1 MIGAGHSMADV
12 QEYTLRQ
19 IETFLAAIDA
29 EDRAAN
35 RVALIAARAAN
46 AKPEDFKRL
55 LKEFA

>member
-1 MIGAGHSMADV
+1 MADV
-12 QEYTLRQ
+12 QDYSLRQ

-29 EDRAAN
+29 EDRADN
-35 RVALIAARAAN
+35 RIALIAARAAN

>member
-1 MIGAGHSMADV
+1 MIGAGHLLADV
-12 QEYTLRQ
+12 QDYSLQ
-19 IETFLAAIDA
+19 QVETFLSAIDQ

-55 LKEFA
+55 LKDIC

>member
-1 MIGAGHSMADV
+1 MADV
-12 QEYTLRQ
+12 QEFSLPQ
-19 IETFLAAIDA
+19 IETFLSAIDK

-55 LKEFA
+55 LKDFA

>member
-1 MIGAGHSMADV
+1 LADV
-12 QEYTLRQ
+12 QDYSLRQ
-19 IETFLAAIDA
+19 IETFLVVIDA

>member
-1 MIGAGHSMADV
+1 MQDYS
-12 QEYTLRQ
+12 LRQ
-19 IETFLAAIDA
+19 IETFLAAIDQ

-55 LKEFA
+55 LKDFA